1 LHAKISRIRGWCGGN
16 NRHDGYTFL
25 HIMQGISESVH
36 LIDLNFL
43 GYRQAIAAY
52 LLRGE
57 QEAALVEVG
66 PASTVN
72 TLRHALEQAGVSPSQ
87 LRHLLVTHI
96 HLDHAGALGV
106 LMQQLP
112 EAVCYVHPVGAP
124 HLADPSRLIASA
136 SRLYGALMDT
146 LWGPVLPVPAE
157 RIRILQDGERVE
169 VAGRTLIAIDTPGHA
184 RHHHA
189 YLDEASG
196 LLFAGDIAGVRMP
209 NMTYVRPPTPPPELD
224 LEAWQAS
231 LAKLRALPIRQ
242 IALTHFGVFEDVAR
256 HLDELERR
264 LLDWGEFTRQRVE
277 QGWSDEQIVAAL
289 EAYGNAEMQALGMEP
304 TRYDLGAGYQLIALG
319 YARYWRKRQKR

>member
-1 LHAKISRIRGWCGGN
+1 MLKINEGV
-16 NRHDGYTFL
+16 Y
-25 HIMQGISESVH
+25 

-43 GYRQAIAAY
+43 GHSQAIAAY

-72 TLRHALEQAGVSPSQ
+72 TLLSALEQAGVPPQQ

-112 EAVCYVHPVGAP
+112 EAVCYVHPIGAP

-136 SRLYGALMDT
+136 SRLYGELMDT
-146 LWGPVLPVPAE
+146 LWGPVLPVPSE
-157 RIRILQDGERVE
+157 RIRAVRDGERIE
-169 VAGRTLIAIDTPGHA
+169 VAGRTLIALDTPGHA

-209 NMTYVRPPTPPPELD
+209 NTTYVRPPTPPPELD
-224 LEAWQAS
+224 LEAWQTS
-231 LAKLRALPIRQ
+231 LAKLRALPIQ
-242 IALTHFGVFEDVAR
+242 QLALTHFGVFADVTR
-256 HLDELERR
+256 HLDELEHR
-264 LLDWGEFTRQRVE
+264 LLAWGEFTRQLVE
-277 QGWSDEQIVAAL
+277 QGLSDEQIITSL
-289 EAYGNAEMQALGMEP
+289 QEYGNAEMQALGVEP
-304 TRYDLGAGYQLIALG
+304 TSYDLGAGYQLIALG
-319 YARYWRKRQKR
+319 YARYWRKREKR

>member
-1 LHAKISRIRGWCGGN
+1 MLKINEGV
-16 NRHDGYTFL
+16 Y
-25 HIMQGISESVH
+25 

-43 GYRQAIAAY
+43 GHSQAIAAY

-72 TLRHALEQAGVSPSQ
+72 TLLSALEQAGVPPQQ

-112 EAVCYVHPVGAP
+112 EAVCYVHPIGAP

-136 SRLYGALMDT
+136 SRLYGELMDT
-146 LWGPVLPVPAE
+146 LWGPVLPVPSE
-157 RIRILQDGERVE
+157 RIRAVRDGERIE
-169 VAGRTLIAIDTPGHA
+169 VAGRTLIALDTPGHA

-209 NMTYVRPPTPPPELD
+209 NTTYVRPPTPPPELD
-224 LEAWQAS
+224 LEAWQTS

-242 IALTHFGVFEDVAR
+242 LALTHFGVFADVTR
-256 HLDELERR
+256 HLDELEHR
-264 LLDWGEFTRQRVE
+264 LLAWGEFTRQLVE
-277 QGWSDEQIVAAL
+277 QGLSDEQIITSL
-289 EAYGNAEMQALGMEP
+289 QEYGNAEMQALGVEP
-304 TRYDLGAGYQLIALG
+304 TSYDLGAGYQLIALG
-319 YARYWRKRQKR
+319 YARYWRKREKR

>member
-1 LHAKISRIRGWCGGN
+1 MLEQIN
-16 NRHDGYTFL
+16 
-25 HIMQGISESVH
+25 ESIH

-43 GYRQAIAAY
+43 GHSQAIAAY

-72 TLRHALEQAGVSPSQ
+72 TLLHALEQAGVSPSQ

-106 LMQQLP
+106 LMQRLP
-112 EAVCYVHPVGAP
+112 EAVCYVHPIGAP

-136 SRLYGALMDT
+136 SRLYGELMDT
-146 LWGPVLPVPAE
+146 LWGPVLPVPSE
-157 RIRILQDGERVE
+157 RIRVVRDGERIE
-169 VAGRTLIAIDTPGHA
+169 VAGRTLIALDTPGHA

-209 NMTYVRPPTPPPELD
+209 HTTYVRPPTPPPELD

-242 IALTHFGVFEDVAR
+242 LALTHFGVFADVTR
-256 HLDELERR
+256 HLDELEHR
-264 LLDWGEFTRQRVE
+264 LLAWGEFTRQLVE
-277 QGWSDEQIVAAL
+277 QGLSDEQIITAL
-289 EAYGNAEMQALGMEP
+289 QEYGNAEMQALGVEP
-304 TRYDLGAGYQLIALG
+304 TSYDLGAGYQLIALG
-319 YARYWRKRQKR
+319 YARYWRKVLITDKPDRFGNGC